1 MWLVQ
6 SISSLPPSVRSAISS
21 SCPVCGVHAAYY
33 TTTFPNRRL
42 TSLSLQI
49 RVVKAFQQGLDRRE
63 PSLTGPSAAR
73 LREISRQLR
82 LQVESENKSKNE
94 RGRSHSKAAI
104 TQL

>member
-1 MWLVQ
+1 M
-6 SISSLPPSVRSAISS
+6 
-21 SCPVCGVHAAYY
+21 
-33 TTTFPNRRL
+33 
-42 TSLSLQI
+42 QI

-94 RGRSHSKAAI
+94 RGEYGRRRREWVTVVNNGWRRYGRLSSFNGI
-104 TQL
+104 TVSPVKSINILFRTQSL

>member
-6 SISSLPPSVRSAISS
+6 SISSLPPKCSISHLIIV
-21 SCPVCGVHAAYY
+21 SC
-33 TTTFPNRRL
+33 
-42 TSLSLQI
+42 I